1 MSTVNGTSG
10 NNSTSGSSSE
20 LPRQAVNLGELS
32 DMENSFITLLVA
44 QVQYQDPTKPVDST
58 EFINQ
63 YSAMA
68 QVKSMQNMTTLQQNN
83 LVLMDNL
90 QTLTAAGLVGQE
102 VKVSAD
108 SLQLDAEKVSGQIAL
123 QHASATTVLQLT
135 DANGIRTDIALGPQE
150 PGSVPFT
157 VDPVALGLKPGK
169 YTLAV
174 KTESGEAP
182 GVEVSGLVNNVRVSA
197 DGPVLDVQGAGS
209 VPFYKIV
216 EFSQGQ
222 AA

>member
-1 MSTVNGTSG
+1 MSTVNGASG
-10 NNSTSGSSSE
+10 NNSTSGSSND
-20 LPRQAVNLGELS
+20 LPKQAVNLGEMT

-108 SLQLDAEKVSGQIAL
+108 SLQLDGDTVSGQITL

-150 PGSVPFT
+150 PGSVPFS
-157 VDPVALGLKPGK
+157 VDPQALGLKPGK
-169 YTLAV
+169 YSVAV
-174 KTESGEAP
+174 KTESGESP

-197 DGPVLDVQGAGS
+197 DGPVLDVKGAGQ

>member
-1 MSTVNGTSG
+1 
-10 NNSTSGSSSE
+10 
-20 LPRQAVNLGELS
+20 
-32 DMENSFITLLVA
+32 
-44 QVQYQDPTKPVDST
+44 
-58 EFINQ
+58 
-63 YSAMA
+63 MA

-90 QTLTAAGLVGQE
+90 QTLTAASLVGQE

-108 SLQLDAEKVSGQIAL
+108 SLQLDGDKVGGQITL
-123 QHASATTVLQLT
+123 EHASATTVLQLT
-135 DANGIRTDIALGPQE
+135 DANGVRTDIALGPQE
-150 PGSVPFT
+150 PGAVPFT
-157 VDPVALGLKPGK
+157 VDPQALGLKPGK

-174 KTESGEAP
+174 KTESGETP
-182 GVEVSGLVNNVRVSA
+182 GVEVSGVVHNVRVSA
-197 DGPVLDVQGAGS
+197 DGPVLEVQGAGS

>member
-1 MSTVNGTSG
+1 MSTVNNDSSGTSTNG
-10 NNSTSGSSSE
+10 TSSDT
-20 LPRQAVNLGELS
+20 PKQAVNLGEMT

-108 SLQLDAEKVSGQIAL
+108 SLQLDGDKVSGRITL
-123 QHASATTVLQLT
+123 EHASATTVLQLT
-135 DANGIRTDIALGPQE
+135 DTNGVRTDITLGPQE
-150 PGSVPFT
+150 AGAVPFT
-157 VDPVALGLKPGK
+157 VDPEALGLKPGK
-169 YTLAV
+169 YSLAV
-174 KTESGEAP
+174 KTESGETP
-182 GVEVSGLVNNVRVSA
+182 GIEVSGLVHNVRVSA
-197 DGPVLDVQGAGS
+197 DGPVLEVEGAGS

>member
-1 MSTVNGTSG
+1 MSTVNNDTRSSASGTASDTP
-10 NNSTSGSSSE
+10 S
-20 LPRQAVNLGELS
+20 QAVNLGELT

-108 SLQLDAEKVSGQIAL
+108 SLQLDGDMAL
-123 QHASATTVLQLT
+123 TATV
-135 DANGIRTDIALGPQE
+135 ANMFDRDPPPAQEEFGYDPWTGNPLGRTFEIG
-150 PGSVPFT
+150 F
-157 VDPVALGLKPGK
+157 K
-169 YTLAV
+169 
-174 KTESGEAP
+174 KT
-182 GVEVSGLVNNVRVSA
+182 
-197 DGPVLDVQGAGS
+197 
-209 VPFYKIV
+209 F
-216 EFSQGQ
+216 
-222 AA
+222 

>member
-1 MSTVNGTSG
+1 MSTVNNDTNGTSTNG
-10 NNSTSGSSSE
+10 TASDA
-20 LPRQAVNLGELS
+20 PRQAVNLGELT

-108 SLQLDAEKVSGQIAL
+108 SLQLDGDKVGGQITL
-123 QHASATTVLQLT
+123 EHASATTVLQLT
-135 DANGIRTDIALGPQE
+135 DANGVRTDIALGPQE
-150 PGSVPFT
+150 AGVVPFT
-157 VDPVALGLKPGK
+157 VDPQALGLKPGK
-169 YTLAV
+169 YSLAV
-174 KTESGEAP
+174 KTESGETP
-182 GVEVSGLVNNVRVSA
+182 GVEVSGRVHNVRVSA
-197 DGPVLDVQGAGS
+197 DGPVLEVEGAGS

>member
-1 MSTVNGTSG
+1 MSTVNNDTRSTTSGTS
-10 NNSTSGSSSE
+10 SDA
-20 LPRQAVNLGELS
+20 PRQAVNLGELS

-108 SLQLDAEKVSGQIAL
+108 SLQLDGDKVSGQITL
-123 QHASATTVLQLT
+123 EHASATTVLQLT
-135 DANGIRTDIALGPQE
+135 DANGVRTDITLGPQE
-150 PGSVPFT
+150 AGAVPFS
-157 VDPVALGLKPGK
+157 VDPQALGLKPGK
-169 YTLAV
+169 YSLAV
-174 KTESGEAP
+174 KTESGEKP
-182 GVEVSGLVNNVRVSA
+182 GVEVSGLVRNVRVSA
-197 DGPVLDVQGAGS
+197 DGPVLDVEGAGS

>member
-1 MSTVNGTSG
+1 MSTVNNDTSG
-10 NNSTSGSSSE
+10 ASTNGTAADA
-20 LPRQAVNLGELS
+20 PRQAVNLGELT

-108 SLQLDAEKVSGQIAL
+108 SLQLDGDKVSGQITL
-123 QHASATTVLQLT
+123 EHASATTVLQLT
-135 DANGIRTDIALGPQE
+135 DANGVRTDIALGPQE
-150 PGSVPFT
+150 PGAVPFT
-157 VDPVALGLKPGK
+157 VDPQALGLKPGK

-174 KTESGEAP
+174 KTESGETP
-182 GVEVSGLVNNVRVSA
+182 GVEVSGVVHNVRVSA
-197 DGPVLDVQGAGS
+197 DGPVLEVQGAGS

>member
-1 MSTVNGTSG
+1 MSSVNNDTSGTSTNG
-10 NNSTSGSSSE
+10 ASSDA
-20 LPRQAVNLGELS
+20 PKQAVNLGELT

-108 SLQLDAEKVSGQIAL
+108 SLQLDGAKVSGQITL

-135 DANGIRTDIALGPQE
+135 DANGVRTDITLGPQE
-150 PGSVPFT
+150 AGAVPFS
-157 VDPVALGLKPGK
+157 VDPQALGLKPGK
-169 YTLAV
+169 YSLAV
-174 KTESGEAP
+174 KTESGETP
-182 GVEVSGLVNNVRVSA
+182 GIEVSGQVHNVRVSA
-197 DGPVLDVQGAGS
+197 DGPVLEVEGAGS

>member
-216 EFSQGQ
+216 EFSHGQ

>member
-1 MSTVNGTSG
+1 MSTVNNDTSGTSTNG
-10 NNSTSGSSSE
+10 TSSGTPKQS
-20 LPRQAVNLGELS
+20 VNLGEMG

-108 SLQLDAEKVSGQIAL
+108 SLQLDGDKVSGQINL
-123 QHASATTVLQLT
+123 EHASATTVLQLT
-135 DANGIRTDIALGPQE
+135 DANGVRTDIPLGPQE
-150 PGSVPFT
+150 PGAVPFT
-157 VDPVALGLKPGK
+157 VDPEALGLKPGK
-169 YTLAV
+169 YSLAV
-174 KTESGEAP
+174 KTESGETP
-182 GVEVSGLVNNVRVSA
+182 GVEVSGLVHNVRVSA
-197 DGPVLDVQGAGS
+197 DGPVLEVAGAGS

>member
-1 MSTVNGTSG
+1 MSTVNNDTSTTTSGTS
-10 NNSTSGSSSE
+10 SDT
-20 LPRQAVNLGELS
+20 PRQAVNLGELT

-108 SLQLDAEKVSGQIAL
+108 SLQLDGDKVSGQITL
-123 QHASATTVLQLT
+123 EHASATTVLQLT
-135 DANGIRTDIALGPQE
+135 DANGVRTDIILGPQE
-150 PGSVPFT
+150 AGAVPFT
-157 VDPVALGLKPGK
+157 VDPQALGLKPGK
-169 YTLAV
+169 YSLAV
-174 KTESGEAP
+174 KTESGETP
-182 GVEVSGLVNNVRVSA
+182 GIEVSGLVHNVRVSA
-197 DGPVLDVQGAGS
+197 DGPVLEVEGAGS

>member
-1 MSTVNGTSG
+1 MSTVNGVTASG
-10 NNSTSGSSSE
+10 TASST
-20 LPRQAVNLGELS
+20 PAQAVNLGQLT

-58 EFINQ
+58 EFVNQ

-90 QTLTAAGLVGQE
+90 QTLSAASLVGQE

-108 SLQLDAEKVSGQIAL
+108 SLQLDGEPVSGQVTL
-123 QHASATTVLQLT
+123 EHASATTVLQLT
-135 DANGIRTDIALGPQE
+135 DANGVRTDLSLGPQE
-150 PGSVPFT
+150 PGAVAFT
-157 VDPVALGLKPGK
+157 VDPQALGLKPGR
-169 YTLAV
+169 YSLAV
-174 KTESGEAP
+174 KTESGETP
-182 GVEVSGLVNNVRVSA
+182 GIEVSGQVHNVRVSA
-197 DGPVLDVQGAGS
+197 DGPVLEVQGAGQ

>member
-1 MSTVNGTSG
+1 MSTVNNDTRSSASGTASDTP
-10 NNSTSGSSSE
+10 S
-20 LPRQAVNLGELS
+20 QAVNLGELT

-108 SLQLDAEKVSGQIAL
+108 SLQLDGDKVSGQVIL
-123 QHASATTVLQLT
+123 EHASATTVLQLT
-135 DANGIRTDIALGPQE
+135 DANGVRTDITLGPQE
-150 PGSVPFT
+150 AGSVPFA
-157 VDPVALGLKPGK
+157 VDPQALGLKPGQ
-169 YTLAV
+169 YSLAV
-174 KTESGEAP
+174 KTESGETP
-182 GVEVSGLVNNVRVSA
+182 GIEVSGLVHNVRVSA
-197 DGPVLDVQGAGS
+197 DGPVLEVEGAGS

>member
-1 MSTVNGTSG
+1 MSTVNNDTRATGTS
-10 NNSTSGSSSE
+10 SDT
-20 LPRQAVNLGELS
+20 PKQAVNLGQLT

-90 QTLTAAGLVGQE
+90 QTLSAASLVGQE

-108 SLQLDAEKVSGQIAL
+108 SLQLEGAKVSGQVTLA
-123 QHASATTVLQLT
+123 HASATTVLQLT
-135 DANGIRTDIALGPQE
+135 DANGVRTDIALGPQE
-150 PGSVPFT
+150 PGAVPFSI
-157 VDPVALGLKPGK
+157 DPQALGLKPGK
-169 YTLAV
+169 YSLAV
-174 KTESGEAP
+174 KTDSGETP

-197 DGPVLDVQGAGS
+197 DGPVLDVQGAGQ

>member
-1 MSTVNGTSG
+1 MSTVNNDTSGTSTNG
-10 NNSTSGSSSE
+10 TSSGT
-20 LPRQAVNLGELS
+20 PKQAVNLGEMG

-108 SLQLDAEKVSGQIAL
+108 SLQLDGDKVSGQINL
-123 QHASATTVLQLT
+123 EHASATTVLQLT
-135 DANGIRTDIALGPQE
+135 DANGVRTDITLGPQE
-150 PGSVPFT
+150 PGAVPFT
-157 VDPVALGLKPGK
+157 VDPETLGLKPGK
-169 YTLAV
+169 YSLAV
-174 KTESGEAP
+174 KTESGETP
-182 GVEVSGLVNNVRVSA
+182 GIEVSGLVHNVRVSA
-197 DGPVLDVQGAGS
+197 DGPVLEVAGAGS